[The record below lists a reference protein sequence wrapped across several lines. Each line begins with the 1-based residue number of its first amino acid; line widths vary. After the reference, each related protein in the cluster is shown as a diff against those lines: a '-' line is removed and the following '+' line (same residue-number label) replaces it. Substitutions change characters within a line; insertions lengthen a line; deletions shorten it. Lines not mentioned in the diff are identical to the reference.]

1 MKIWILCFGLLLSIE
16 ALGKDQNI
24 SIPKIHYDSMRT
36 SWQGDSLRL
45 DLRMRLEGRLPHGG
59 IFVGVIPRLGE
70 ITMPGVGYFRPNEAR
85 FFRRRETLDRES
97 VPELAHVALQK
108 GDKSEIVDYSYS
120 LLLPTSLPDSVV
132 RLETRMFT
140 CGRELL
146 TGVELLNIT
155 PRPSPCNGIRDTVFI
170 YGDHRGILPLPVAV
184 VSLPLYEANVT
195 LLKPTPEKIKERT
208 ATATIR
214 ITYPVNRS
222 EVLPDFEQ
230 NERELARIDSI
241 LRPVTSDT
249 MTYKILKASI
259 VGYASPEDTYE
270 HNRVLSMR
278 RATEMRNWLAKR
290 YVLPRETISATGAGE
305 DWDGL
310 RKAVIE
316 SDMPYRDEAL
326 AVMDR
331 YSIHQGREKYLMEL
345 RWGRPYNYML
355 EHFFPALRR
364 MELEIIYTV
373 RAFSVTETGSILE
386 YRPQDLS
393 QEEIYDVARVRNN
406 DQTIQRHRDEYGRE
420 YDIAVRYFPDD
431 VVANIN
437 ASSAALVRG
446 DLEQAR
452 KLLDRVIDE
461 PRAANNLGVYYWLC
475 GDPDTAEKYF
485 RKAQQNDPVRAEH
498 NLRELDRWRHG
509 QNKETAK
516 QDIAQ

>member
-24 SIPKIHYDSMRT
+24 STPKIRYDSMRT

-59 IFVGVIPRLGE
+59 IFVGLIPRLGE

-85 FFRRRETLDRES
+85 FFRRRKALDRES
-97 VPELAHVALQK
+97 VPEFAHVALQK
-108 GDKSEIVDYSYS
+108 GNNSEIVDYSYC
-120 LLLPTSLPDSVV
+120 LLLPADLPDSVL
-132 RLETRMFT
+132 RLETRLFT
-140 CGRELL
+140 CGSDQLSA
-146 TGVELLNIT
+146 VEFLNIAR
-155 PRPSPCNGIRDTVFI
+155 RPCPCSGIRDTVFI
-170 YGDHRGILPLPVAV
+170 YADSRGNLPLPVAV

-195 LLKPTPEKIKERT
+195 LLKPAPEKIKERT

-230 NERELARIDSI
+230 NGTELARIDSI
-241 LRPVTSDT
+241 LRPVASDT
-249 MTYKILKASI
+249 ATYKILKAGI

-278 RATEMRNWLAKR
+278 RATEMRNWLAQR
-290 YVLPRETISATGAGE
+290 YVLPRENISATGAGE

-310 RKAVIE
+310 RKAVVE
-316 SDMPYRDEAL
+316 SDMPYRNEVL

-331 YSIHQGREKYLMEL
+331 YTIRQGREKYLMEL

-373 RAFSVTETGSILE
+373 RAFSVSETGSILE

-446 DLEQAR
+446 DLELAR
-452 KLLDRVIDE
+452 TLLDRVIDE

-475 GDPDTAEKYF
+475 GDPDTAEQYF
-485 RKAQQNDPVRAEH
+485 RKAQQYDPIRAEH
-498 NLRELDRWRHG
+498 NLRELDRWRHE
-509 QNKETAK
+509 QQKKTEK
-516 QDIAQ
+516 QEKNR